1 MKKRQVQ
8 QITIPDPPQAILGE
22 ERSQNPTA
30 NPVADDYHRFVE
42 YLPATMAMV
51 DRQMRYLVVSGEW
64 QQKYGGQQE
73 NLIGCVHSDQFP
85 NLPKVWHQ
93 KAQACLAG
101 KLRRWELET
110 CQSFANGSVGWIKW
124 VVQSWKTQTGKIGG
138 LIFSIEEIT
147 SRKQLEE
154 QLQLTQLAFE
164 QATDAIFWITLEGR
178 FCYVNESACQKLGY
192 SRSELL
198 QLCIHD
204 LDPDLTPVVWQEY
217 CQELQK
223 KRCLTFESRH
233 QTKSGV
239 IFPVEFKINYLEL
252 NSDQVALKGQ
262 PISGSV
268 EPSLPLLCGFV
279 RDISVQK
286 ATASAV
292 MKSKDQLEAVL
303 NAVPGLVSWIS
314 ADLKYL
320 GVNRHLANS
329 YNVEAEEFV
338 GKEVGFLQTSPEFN
352 EFVYEFFAQSN
363 WMNSKEITAN
373 VHGVPCTYLIVA
385 QKYHRGA
392 AAVFVGLDISERQQM
407 EQALRQSEEQEAKR
421 RLELEHT
428 LTQLRSTQTQL
439 IQTEKMSSLGQLVAG
454 IAHEINNPVNF
465 ISGNIVHTQNYIEDL
480 MRLLE
485 LYQDHYPSPVTEI
498 EDELEEVNLG
508 FLKKDLPKM
517 LDSMKVGAERIRDVV
532 RSLRHFTRLDEAQM
546 KFVDIHEGLDST
558 LLIVQNRLQAKA
570 GRPSITLVKEYT
582 SLPRVECYAG
592 QLNQAFMNLLTY
604 TIDRLEATSYQG
616 DLTDKPQITIHTYF
630 SDEHTIGI
638 SISDNGIGMSEAER
652 QSIFEPFTTPQ
663 PHGKG
668 TGLGLSIAH
677 HLVVD
682 KHNGELECFSMPR
695 QGTEFLI
702 KIPLKQKS

>member
-8 QITIPDPPQAILGE
+8 QITIPDPPQPILGE
-22 ERSQNPTA
+22 ERSLNA
-30 NPVADDYHRFVE
+30 NPNPVPDDYYRFVE

-51 DRQMRYLVVSGEW
+51 DRQMRYLAVSGQW
-64 QQKYGGQQE
+64 QQTYGGRQE
-73 NLIGCVHSDQFP
+73 NLIGCLHTDRFA
-85 NLPKVWHQ
+85 NLSQVWHQ
-93 KAQACLAG
+93 NAQACLAG
-101 KLRRWELET
+101 KLSRWELET
-110 CQSFANGSVGWIKW
+110 CQPLTNGSVGWMKW
-124 VVQSWKTQTGKIGG
+124 VVQPWKTKTGKIGG
-138 LIFSIEEIT
+138 LIFSIEDIT
-147 SRKQLEE
+147 SRKQWEE
-154 QLQLTQLAFE
+154 QLQLSQLAFE
-164 QATDAIFWITLEGR
+164 QATDAIFWITLDGR
-178 FCYVNESACQKLGY
+178 FCYVNESACQKLDY

-223 KRCLTFESRH
+223 KGCLTFESRH

-252 NSDQVALKGQ
+252 NSHQTALKGQ
-262 PISGSV
+262 TISGSV

-279 RDISVQK
+279 RDISAQK

-329 YNVEAEEFV
+329 YNVVAEEFV

-373 VHGVPCTYLIVA
+373 VHGVPRTYLIVA

-407 EQALRQSEEQEAKR
+407 EQALRKSEEQEAKR

-485 LYQDHYPSPVTEI
+485 LYQDHYPHPIPEI

-517 LDSMKVGAERIRDVV
+517 LDSMKGGAERIRDVV

-592 QLNQAFMNLLTY
+592 QLNQVFMNLLTY

-616 DLTDKPQITIHTYF
+616 DLTDKPQIIIHTYF
-630 SDEHTIGI
+630 SDEHTVGI
-638 SISDNGIGMSEAER
+638 SIADNGIGMSETER
-652 QSIFEPFTTPQ
+652 MSIFEPFTTPQ

-682 KHNGELECFSMPR
+682 KHNGQLECFSALG

-702 KIPLKQKS
+702 KIPLKQQN